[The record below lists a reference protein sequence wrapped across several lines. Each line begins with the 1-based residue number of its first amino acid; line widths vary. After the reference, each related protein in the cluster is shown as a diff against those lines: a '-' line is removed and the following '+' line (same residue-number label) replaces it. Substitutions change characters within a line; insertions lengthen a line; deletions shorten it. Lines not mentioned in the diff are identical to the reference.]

1 MSDVKSDQGVEPARP
16 ASGDGAIERRQTA
29 LLLGVALL
37 LLVSIIAVAVSKGWP
52 LLFPTVAAVAVSDP
66 GCDLHQGPCTARFR
80 DGATVQFGIEPRP
93 IPVVTPLHLQVQISG
108 LEPALV
114 QIDFAGVD
122 MNMGYNRV
130 ALRADGSGRYLGQG
144 TLPVCVRERME
155 WEARVLLE
163 TPEGLLAAPFRFATS
178 R

>member
-1 MSDVKSDQGVEPARP
+1 MSDVKSDQGAAPARP
-16 ASGDGAIERRQTA
+16 ASQAGASERRQTA
-29 LLLGVALL
+29 ILLGVALV

-52 LLFPTVAAVAVSDP
+52 LLFPTVAAVAVPDP
-66 GCDLHQGPCTARFR
+66 ACDLHQGPCTARFR
-80 DGATVQFGIEPRP
+80 DGATVQLGIEPSP
-93 IPVVTPLHLQVQISG
+93 IPVVTPLNLQVQITG
-108 LEPALV
+108 LEPGSV

-130 ALRADGSGRYLGQG
+130 ALRADGAGRYVGEG
-144 TLPVCVRERME
+144 TLPVCVRERMD

-163 TPEGLLAAPFRFATS
+163 TADGLLAAPFRFPTS